1 MRMIKQLTLSM
12 LALAVTG
19 LVPAVAM
26 PQAAPAEREVRIPFS
41 STIRDFRAD
50 GTSAVYLRAGS
61 HWYRGTFQS
70 TCRELPW
77 AEGIQL
83 DRSSGTTGIDRFS
96 TLLVRGQ
103 RCQLTSLVK
112 VDGPPAKKDRAKR
125 D

>member
-1 MRMIKQLTLSM
+1 MKRLTFSV
-12 LALAVTG
+12 LALAMTG
-19 LVPAVAM
+19 MAPVLAT
-26 PQAAPAEREVRIPFS
+26 PQAAPTDGEVRIPFS

-61 HWYRGTFQS
+61 QWYRATFQS

-83 DRSSGTTGIDRFS
+83 DRSNSANGIDRFS
-96 TLLVRGQ
+96 TLLVRGE

-112 VDGPPAKKDRAKR
+112 ADGPPKKKDRAKR